1 MKRFLSI
8 VMLFFPLVI
17 CAQQIHS
24 EDTTSSQHAEAHLI
38 ASFVKSFD
46 HGLSLTME
54 EEIRSYPACRSHT
67 TIGLAYAPLKYLSFS
82 AAYVMKL
89 YGDQGWNDVNK
100 FLRHRVNV
108 DVTGQVSL
116 GQWKLSLRERLMMDV
131 RADEIDVREKNKV
144 DLVLRSRLQAQY
156 TIPNTPISIVGK
168 FELFNTLNAPVDYI
182 NSLPNSLVASLPKK
196 YGEYINELR
205 PELGVQ
211 WKVDKHNAL
220 TLAYRYN
227 YKYSRNI
234 DVQESG
240 SVALEHEYEH
250 KHVILLTYKFGW

>member
-1 MKRFLSI
+1 MRKFLS
-8 VMLFFPLVI
+8 VVLLFFPLVL
-17 CAQQIHS
+17 CAQEIQS
-24 EDTTSSQHAEAHLI
+24 EDTTSSQYAEAHLI

-46 HGLSLTME
+46 HGLSLTLE

-82 AAYVMKL
+82 AAYVLKL
-89 YGDQGWNDVNK
+89 YGDQGWKDVNK

-108 DVTGQVSL
+108 DVIGQISL
-116 GQWKLSLRERLMMDV
+116 GQWKFSLRERLMMDA

-156 TIPNTPISIVGK
+156 AVPNTPISIVGK
-168 FELFNTLNAPVDYI
+168 FELFNTLNAPVAYL
-182 NSLPNSLVASLPKK
+182 NGLNQSLIANHQSS

-240 SVALEHEYEH
+240 AVALEHAYEH